1 MKTTVATLK
10 KMKEENNKITML
22 TCYDYSTAKL
32 MDAVGVEILLV
43 GDSLGNTMLGYE
55 NTLPVTMEDMLAHTA
70 AVSRGAK
77 NALILGDMPFLS
89 YQTSVYDAV
98 MNAGRFMKEAGA
110 NAVKLEGGA
119 RVCPQIRAIVD
130 ADIPVCAHIGLT
142 PQSVNAFG
150 GFKVQG
156 KSIEEVRDWAEET
169 KLHLCHQ
176 FTVDDLHF
184 LKRGGRISATTAVVG
199 SMLQIKPVLHVDNEG
214 HLINIGKARGRQAS
228 LKALVDKMEK
238 TVTEEG
244 RKTVFISHGDCRKDA
259 VTVADMVRE
268 RFGTQD
274 IRINFV
280 GPVIGA
286 HSGPGTLALFY
297 LGTER

>member
-1 MKTTVATLK
+1 MSEYVLITDSSADLSQEMVQELGVTVLPLSFTIQGKIYRNYPDNREMDLPLFYDMLRAGELATTSAVNVAEYTQAVEPILQEGKDVLILAFSSGLSSTYQASVLAAEELRGKYPDRKIYTVDTLCAS
-10 KMKEENNKITML
+10 M
-22 TCYDYSTAKL
+22 
-32 MDAVGVEILLV
+32 GQGLLV
-43 GDSLGNTMLGYE
+43 Y
-55 NTLPVTMEDMLAHTA
+55 LAA
-70 AVSRGAK
+70 QEQRK
-77 NALILGDMPFLS
+77 
-89 YQTSVYDAV
+89 
-98 MNAGRFMKEAGA
+98 
-110 NAVKLEGGA
+110 
-119 RVCPQIRAIVD
+119 
-130 ADIPVCAHIGLT
+130 
-142 PQSVNAFG
+142 
-150 GFKVQG
+150 G

>member
-1 MKTTVATLK
+1 MSEYVLITDSSADLSQEMVQELGVTVLPLSFTIQGKTYRNYPDNREMDLPLFYDMLRAGELATTSAVNVAEYTQAVEPILQEGKDVLILAFSSGLSSTYQASVLAAGELREKYPDRKIYTVDTLCAS
-10 KMKEENNKITML
+10 L
-22 TCYDYSTAKL
+22 
-32 MDAVGVEILLV
+32 GQGLLV
-43 GDSLGNTMLGYE
+43 Y
-55 NTLPVTMEDMLAHTA
+55 LAA
-70 AVSRGAK
+70 QEQRK
-77 NALILGDMPFLS
+77 
-89 YQTSVYDAV
+89 
-98 MNAGRFMKEAGA
+98 
-110 NAVKLEGGA
+110 
-119 RVCPQIRAIVD
+119 
-130 ADIPVCAHIGLT
+130 
-142 PQSVNAFG
+142 
-150 GFKVQG
+150 G

-176 FTVDDLHF
+176 FTMDDLHF

>member
-1 MKTTVATLK
+1 MSEFVLLTDSSADLSQEMAEEIGVTVLPLSFTIQGRSYHNYPDNR
-10 KMKEENNKITML
+10 E
-22 TCYDYSTAKL
+22 
-32 MDAVGVEILLV
+32 MDPALF
-43 GDSLGNTMLGYE
+43 Y
-55 NTLPVTMEDMLAHTA
+55 DMLRAGELATTA
-70 AVSRGAK
+70 AV
-77 NALILGDMPFLS
+77 NVEEYVQVMEPILQAGKDVLVLAFSSGLS
-89 YQTSVYDAV
+89 STYQASVIAV
-98 MNAGRFMKEAGA
+98 EELKE
-110 NAVKLEGGA
+110 KYPD
-119 RVCPQIRAIVD
+119 RKIYTVD
-130 ADIPVCAHIGLT
+130 TLCASLGQGLLVWMAA
-142 PQSVNAFG
+142 QEQKKGSN
-150 GFKVQG
+150 
-156 KSIEEVRDWAEET
+156 IEEVRDWVEAK
-169 KLHLCHQ
+169 KLNLCHQ

-244 RKTVFISHGDCRKDA
+244 KKTVFISHGDCRKDA

-274 IRINFV
+274 IRINYV

>member
-1 MKTTVATLK
+1 MSEYVLITDSSADLSQEMVQELGVTVLPLSFTIQGKTYRNYPDNREMDLPLFYDMLRAGELATTSAVNVAEYTQAVEPILQEGKDVLILAFSSGLSSTYQASVLAAGELREKYPDRKIYTVDTLCAS
-10 KMKEENNKITML
+10 L
-22 TCYDYSTAKL
+22 
-32 MDAVGVEILLV
+32 GQGLLV
-43 GDSLGNTMLGYE
+43 Y
-55 NTLPVTMEDMLAHTA
+55 
-70 AVSRGAK
+70 
-77 NALILGDMPFLS
+77 LS
-89 YQTSVYDAV
+89 AQEQ
-98 MNAGRFMKEAGA
+98 RK
-110 NAVKLEGGA
+110 
-119 RVCPQIRAIVD
+119 
-130 ADIPVCAHIGLT
+130 
-142 PQSVNAFG
+142 
-150 GFKVQG
+150 G

-169 KLHLCHQ
+169 KLHLCHL

-214 HLINIGKARGRQAS
+214 RLINIGKARGRQAS

-244 RKTVFISHGDCRKDA
+244 KKTVFISHGDCRKDA

>member
-1 MKTTVATLK
+1 MECQLGGTPYTLGPGGNITGEEFFAGMRAGKMGSTSQINPTVY
-10 KMKEENNKITML
+10 EEHFTRCLDQGLDVLYI
-22 TCYDYSTAKL
+22 CFYSGLSGTIQAAKL
-32 MDAVGVEILLV
+32 CMEDLREKYPDRKVYTVDTLCASLGQGLLV
-43 GDSLGNTMLGYE
+43 Y
-55 NTLPVTMEDMLAHTA
+55 LAA
-70 AVSRGAK
+70 QERARGK
-77 NALILGDMPFLS
+77 
-89 YQTSVYDAV
+89 T
-98 MNAGRFMKEAGA
+98 
-110 NAVKLEGGA
+110 
-119 RVCPQIRAIVD
+119 
-130 ADIPVCAHIGLT
+130 
-142 PQSVNAFG
+142 
-150 GFKVQG
+150 
-156 KSIEEVRDWAEET
+156 IEEVRDWAEAN

-184 LKRGGRISATTAVVG
+184 LKRGGRISATTAVLG

-228 LKALVDKMEK
+228 LKALVDKMEN